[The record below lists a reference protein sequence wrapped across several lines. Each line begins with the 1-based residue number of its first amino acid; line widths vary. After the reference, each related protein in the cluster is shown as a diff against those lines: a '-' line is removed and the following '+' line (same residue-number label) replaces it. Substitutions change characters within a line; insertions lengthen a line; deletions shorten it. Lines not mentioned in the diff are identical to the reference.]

1 MPVRR
6 KDARSKM
13 SGRETVEKL
22 RFSSSLSLETTL
34 SNDTELLM

>member
-1 MPVRR
+1 MFCLWDEKTP
-6 KDARSKM
+6 AQKM

-34 SNDTELLM
+34 SSEY